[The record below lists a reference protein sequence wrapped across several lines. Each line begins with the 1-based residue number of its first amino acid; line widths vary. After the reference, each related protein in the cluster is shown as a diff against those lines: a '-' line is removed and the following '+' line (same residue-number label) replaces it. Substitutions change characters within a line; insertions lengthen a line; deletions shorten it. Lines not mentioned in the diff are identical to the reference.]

1 MSASGVGSSP
11 VGCGDGL
18 STSVSSTLSSNRGN
32 VGVVDIASAGAEV
45 LEEEA
50 GVEELASVAGV
61 LLASGDSFAV
71 SGSSSRKRTFLRTGR
86 GESTTTVGGEP

>member
-18 STSVSSTLSSNRGN
+18 STSASSTLSSNRGK

-45 LEEEA
+45 LEEA
-50 GVEELASVAGV
+50 DVEELASVAGV